1 MKKLAFSA
9 LLLLILVA
17 AGLWFFTQTA
27 PKKATPPPARKIDVN
42 LAKHTDLFKKGVEKV
57 GKNVYAAI
65 GYGLANSVMI
75 VGDDGVIIVDTMTT
89 NEEATQVL
97 AEFRRI
103 TDKPV
108 KAIIYTHNHADHVFG
123 AEVFA
128 RGASPEV
135 YAHASTEGLVMR
147 IVTELRPI
155 IGTRSLR
162 MFGSRLPA
170 DQLVN
175 AGIGPHLG
183 LLPDSTLGFVP
194 PTITFEDEL
203 EAEVAGVTFTLIHA
217 PGETND
223 QINVWLPDQKTLICG
238 DNFYWTFPNLYTI
251 RGTPFRSLKNWRKSL
266 IAARELNPEHL
277 VPCHTQPISGAA
289 EIREILTNYAD
300 AIGYVHDQAIRGINM
315 GLTPDELAETIHL
328 PPHLSAAPYL
338 QPFYGKVSWSVRAMF
353 SGNLGWFDGDSAN
366 MQPLTRLERA
376 AMIADLAG
384 GAEKLLARAQKYVDD
399 RTPQAALELTGYLLC
414 LNATH
419 QAAKDLRVRALTA
432 LAENEE
438 NPNARNYYL
447 SEVLEIT
454 QGESLKQG
462 NTASPESL
470 HRFPLDRFMD
480 SLSVNLDP
488 KASAEV
494 DQKVGLIFPD
504 AGRGFLIHVRFGVA
518 EINEQAPKDLRA
530 EDVSI
535 LVAADSRVWREM
547 LAGYGNP
554 LKIMAGYDYPKGNMV
569 SFGRFMKLFRPGKM
583 KLAYEPLSVLTD

>member
-1 MKKLAFSA
+1 MKKLALSA
-9 LLLLILVA
+9 LPLLILVGA
-17 AGLWFFTQTA
+17 AIWFFAQTA
-27 PKKATPPPARKIDVN
+27 PKKAVPPPARQLAVN
-42 LAKHTDLFKKGVEKV
+42 LTQHTGLFKKGVEKV
-57 GKNVYAAI
+57 GTNVYVAI
-65 GYGLANSVMI
+65 GYGLANSIMI
-75 VGDDGVIIVDTMTT
+75 VGDDGLIVVDTMTT
-89 NEEATQVL
+89 NEEAAEVL

-128 RGASPEV
+128 RDASPEV

-155 IGTRSLR
+155 IGARSLR

-170 DQLVN
+170 AQFVN

-194 PTITFEDEL
+194 PTIIFEDEL
-203 EAEVAGVTFTLIHA
+203 EDEVAGVKFKLIHA
-217 PGETND
+217 PGETDD
-223 QINVWLPDQKTLICG
+223 QINVWLPGQRILICG
-238 DNFYWTFPNLYTI
+238 DNFYWTLPNLYTI
-251 RGTPFRSLKNWRKSL
+251 RGTPFRSLKTWRQSL
-266 IAARELNPEHL
+266 IAARGLNPEHL
-277 VPCHTQPISGAA
+277 VPCHTRPISGAE

-315 GLTPDELAETIHL
+315 GLTPDELAETIQL

-366 MQPLTRLERA
+366 LQPLTRQERA

-384 GAEKLLARAQKYVDD
+384 GAEKLMVRAQKYLDD
-399 RTPQAALELTGYLLC
+399 GTPQAALEITGYVLRLDPR
-414 LNATH
+414 H
-419 QAAKDLRVRALTA
+419 EAARDLRVKALTA
-432 LAENEE
+432 LAEKEE

-447 SEVLEIT
+447 SEALEIT

-470 HRFPLDRFMD
+470 HRFPLERFMD

-488 KASAEV
+488 RASAEV
-494 DQKVGLIFPD
+494 DHKVGLIFPD

-518 EINEQAPKDLRA
+518 EIMERPPRDLRTQ
-530 EDVSI
+530 DVSI
-535 LVAADSRVWREM
+535 LVEADSRRWREM

-554 LKIMAGYDYPKGNMV
+554 LTIMAGYDYIRGNTIA
-569 SFGRFMKLFRPGKM
+569 FARFMKLFQPGQM
-583 KLAYEPLSVLTD
+583 KLAYEPLSVVTD

>member
-1 MKKLAFSA
+1 MKKLAFST
-9 LLLLILVA
+9 LLVVILGA
-17 AGLWFFTQTA
+17 SGLWFFARTA
-27 PKKATPPPARKIDVN
+27 PQKATPPPAQKTDPN
-42 LAKHTDLFKKGVEKV
+42 LTKHTGLFKKGVEKV

-65 GYGLANSVMI
+65 GYGLANSIMI

-108 KAIIYTHNHADHVFG
+108 KAIVYTHNHADHVFG
-123 AEVFA
+123 AEIFA
-128 RGASPEV
+128 RGALPEV
-135 YAHASTEGLVMR
+135 YAHAATEGLVMR

-155 IGTRSLR
+155 IGARSLR

-170 DQLVN
+170 GQLVN
-175 AGIGPHLG
+175 AGIGPYLG

-194 PTITFEDEL
+194 PTITFEDAL
-203 EAEVAGVTFTLIHA
+203 DAEVAGVTFRLIHA
-217 PGETND
+217 PGETDD
-223 QINVWLPDQKTLICG
+223 QINVWLPDQQILICG

-251 RGTPFRSLKNWRKSL
+251 RGTPFRSLKNWRQSL

-277 VPCHTQPISGAA
+277 VPCHTRPISGAE
-289 EIREILTNYAD
+289 EIRGILTNYAD

-328 PPHLSAAPYL
+328 PPHLSGAPYL

-366 MQPLTRLERA
+366 LQPLNRLDRA

-384 GAEKLLARAQKYVDD
+384 GKEKLLARAQKYVEDG
-399 RTPQAALELTGYLLC
+399 TPQAALELTGCLLR
-414 LNATH
+414 LAPTH
-419 QAAKDLRVRALTA
+419 QAAKDLRVKALIA
-432 LAENEE
+432 LSENEE

-447 SEVLEIT
+447 SEALEIT

-462 NTASPESL
+462 NAASADSL

-504 AGRGFLIHVRFGVA
+504 AGRGFLIHVRFGIA
-518 EINEQAPKDLRA
+518 EITEREPKALRA

-535 LVAADSRVWREM
+535 LVEADSRVWREM

-554 LKIMAGYDYPKGNMV
+554 FKIMAGYDYPRGNMI
-569 SFGRFMKLFRPGKM
+569 SFGRFMKLFRPGEM
-583 KLAYEPLSVLTD
+583 KLAYEPLSVLRD

>member
-1 MKKLAFSA
+1 MKKLAFST
-9 LLLLILVA
+9 LLVVILGA
-17 AGLWFFTQTA
+17 SGLWFFARTA
-27 PKKATPPPARKIDVN
+27 PQKATPPPALKTDPN
-42 LAKHTDLFKKGVEKV
+42 LTKHTGLFKKGVEKV

-65 GYGLANSVMI
+65 GYGLANSIMI

-108 KAIIYTHNHADHVFG
+108 KAIVYTHNHADHVFG
-123 AEVFA
+123 AEIFA
-128 RGASPEV
+128 RGALPEV

-155 IGTRSLR
+155 IGARSLR

-170 DQLVN
+170 GQFVN
-175 AGIGPHLG
+175 AGIGPYLG

-194 PTITFEDEL
+194 PTITFEDAL
-203 EAEVAGVTFTLIHA
+203 DAEVAGVTFRLIHA
-217 PGETND
+217 PGETDD
-223 QINVWLPDQKTLICG
+223 QINVWLPDQQILICG

-251 RGTPFRSLKNWRKSL
+251 RGTPFRSLKNWRQSL

-277 VPCHTQPISGAA
+277 VPCHTRPISGAE
-289 EIREILTNYAD
+289 EIRGILTNYAD

-328 PPHLSAAPYL
+328 PPHLSGAPYL

-366 MQPLTRLERA
+366 LQPLNRLDRA

-384 GAEKLLARAQKYVDD
+384 GKEKLLARAQKYVEDG
-399 RTPQAALELTGYLLC
+399 TPQAALELTGCLLR
-414 LNATH
+414 LDPTH
-419 QAAKDLRVRALTA
+419 QAAKDLRVKALIA
-432 LAENEE
+432 LSENEE

-447 SEVLEIT
+447 SEALEIT

-462 NTASPESL
+462 NAASDDSL

-480 SLSVNLDP
+480 SLSV
-488 KASAEV
+488 
-494 DQKVGLIFPD
+494 
-504 AGRGFLIHVRFGVA
+504 
-518 EINEQAPKDLRA
+518 
-530 EDVSI
+530 
-535 LVAADSRVWREM
+535 
-547 LAGYGNP
+547 
-554 LKIMAGYDYPKGNMV
+554 
-569 SFGRFMKLFRPGKM
+569 
-583 KLAYEPLSVLTD
+583 